1 MPLLSRVYIRTAA
14 LYFLA
19 GFTAGAL
26 MLAHKGVFLHPIM
39 WRLLPL
45 HIEFLLFGWTFQ
57 FALGVAYWILPR
69 FEGGASRGP
78 EAPVWLAYALLNTGV
93 VLIAIAGLRGGAP
106 TLTLIGRVCEL
117 LAVVSF
123 AVNAWP
129 RVKPFR
135 VDAHE
140 GLVRK

>member
-1 MPLLSRVYIRTAA
+1 MPLLSRLYIRTAA

-19 GFTAGAL
+19 GFTAGAS
-26 MLAHKGVFLHPIM
+26 MLAHKGVFLHPLM

-57 FALGVAYWILPR
+57 FALGVAFWILPR

-78 EAPVWLAYALLNTGV
+78 EAPVWLAYVLLNMGV
-93 VLIAIAGLRGGAP
+93 LLVATAGLQGDAP
-106 TLTLIGRVCEL
+106 MLTLVGRACEA

-123 AVNAWP
+123 AFNAWP

-135 VDAHE
+135 VGAHD
-140 GLVRK
+140 GLV